1 MWRHGSLSEGSLHE
15 SVSHKLN
22 AKGKHVTKPS
32 AQFVIMPESMAHA
45 EPTDA
50 IRRSLHL
57 RKSTRRLSCTTLA
70 SLPSTIQSRNNK
82 KRKASNHSHRLHP
95 NRRVPT
101 SEHLPLLG
109 YLAVIKTY
117 EPETF
122 KFVLSRIELP
132 MLKGISY
139 TWTNVRS

>member
-1 MWRHGSLSEGSLHE
+1 M
-15 SVSHKLN
+15 
-22 AKGKHVTKPS
+22 
-32 AQFVIMPESMAHA
+32 
-45 EPTDA
+45 
-50 IRRSLHL
+50 
-57 RKSTRRLSCTTLA
+57 TLA

-109 YLAVIKTY
+109 YLPMIKTY

-139 TWTNVRS
+139 TWSNVRSFHAHIKKRVELYRLEWNDAADIWDRVSTFF